1 MKKLTLLLLGAV
13 GLLSPLTICAQS
25 NVPQINA
32 YLDQRLEN
40 NELTQQDVSWEIT
53 SRHVS
58 SASGIEHIYFRQL
71 IDGIPVYG
79 SESSI
84 HLMPGGEVLAANHRF
99 VSNTASRRSSG
110 PAPALTATQAVQQA
124 ASQLNYTLSGTL
136 NVLQRANDQVQTTL
150 LSDGGISLREIP
162 VKLVYQLNE
171 NDELVLAW
179 DLSIESV
186 NQQEWKSV
194 RIDASTG
201 VMIDVADWMTSCSF
215 DHDHSVHESNRL
227 DYNANLYD
235 IPNYSELVARRA
247 SAAGCNECYQ
257 AFELPLESPFFGP
270 FTTAIQPADPIASP
284 FGWHDTDGV
293 PGAEFTVTK
302 GNNVDAYE
310 DGDNQG
316 YQPDGGA
323 TLDFTGYPFNQ
334 NYTPANQYEDAA
346 ITNLFYWN
354 NIIHDVLYQYGFDE
368 AAGNFQENNYGNG
381 GNGSDSVD
389 PEAQDGSGTCN
400 ANFGTPPDGSNPRMQ
415 MYICNNRDG
424 DFDNMVVIHEYGHGI
439 SNRLTGG
446 PSASGCLQNTE
457 QMGEGW
463 SDWYG
468 AVMTMQAG
476 DLGTDARGVGTYLFG
491 QGPSGAG
498 IRPFPYSTDLS
509 VNPMT
514 YDTIKTVSVP
524 HGVGSVWATML
535 WEMTW
540 ALIDEH
546 GWDPDIYNF
555 TGDVNQDAGNVQAL
569 AIVTEAMK
577 IQPCSPGFIDG
588 RDAVLAADQA
598 IYGGANECRIWDAF
612 AKRGLGISA
621 QQGSTD
627 SRNDGV
633 EAFDTPS
640 GVAAFTAPADVCAN
654 EEVLSGIGGG
664 SPFGG
669 VYSGPGVTDDGNGST
684 YTFDPAAAGIGVH
697 TITYTVSA
705 GPCSVASSA
714 NDTIEVLAVP
724 NGPSTTGASEICAGD
739 SVTLTAV
746 PNDPTN
752 VIRWFDSENGGNF
765 LFEGTDYTFNPTTTT
780 TLWAQEN
787 PAGPLSQLVISE
799 ITLETPDRLEVQNV
813 GVATDY
819 SDYTIAVSEQPYTD
833 INSQNIVENNLGFIG
848 QDGVQDFSDDPGAPN
863 YWGENIWWDN
873 DGTGWIIIVD
883 GNGDVVDSVFWGFT
897 AAEIAQLNVIIGGFN
912 ITAADLDWTG
922 PGASLLAEC
931 AGSFKRIGDTN
942 TNADWSGTCEDASYG
957 VANEDIGIGFQG
969 CLASRTATP
978 VLLEVVAPELTCP
991 ADVTVEVNEGELFTL
1006 PDYTVD
1012 ATATDNCPSTPA
1024 LTQDP
1029 AAGTEVGGGTTIVT
1043 ITATDAAGNE
1053 ASCTFQLIV
1062 NELLA
1067 NQDFGLATG
1076 ILLYPN
1082 PTSDMVNLSNNS
1094 GQELTAVRV
1103 TDVNG
1108 RIIQQLLPAA
1118 SEVDMTIDLS
1128 GLATGMYFVQVETS
1142 ESSIVK
1148 RIIKK

>member
-1 MKKLTLLLLGAV
+1 MKKHILLLLGVVA
-13 GLLSPLTICAQS
+13 LLSPIATLAQ
-25 NVPQINA
+25 NNIPQINA

-40 NELTQQDVSWEIT
+40 NELGSQDVSWELT
-53 SRHVS
+53 SRHIS
-58 SASGIEHIYFRQL
+58 SASGIEHIYFRQT

-84 HLMPGGEVLAANHRF
+84 HLMPGGEVLSANDRF
-99 VSNTASRRSSG
+99 VSNTGQLRSGAS
-110 PAPALTATQAVQQA
+110 APSLTATQAVQRA
-124 ASQLNYTLSGTL
+124 ASLLNYNINGSLNVIQRGNDSVQSTVLSG
-136 NVLQRANDQVQTTL
+136 
-150 LSDGGISLREIP
+150 GGISLSDIP
-162 VKLVYQLNE
+162 VSLVYQLDQNGQ
-171 NDELVLAW
+171 LVLAW
-179 DLSIESV
+179 DLSIESI

-194 RIDASTG
+194 RIDANTG
-201 VMIDVADWMTSCSF
+201 DLVDTADWMTSCNF
-215 DHDHSVHESNRL
+215 DHDHSQHGDVEL

-235 IPNYSELVARRA
+235 IPNYDELMAKQA
-247 SAAGCNECYQ
+247 SAAGCSECYQ
-257 AFELPLESPFFGP
+257 AFEIPLESPFFGP
-270 FTTAIQPADPIASP
+270 FTTAVQPADPIASP

-310 DGDNQG
+310 DGDNPG

-323 TLDFTGYPFNQ
+323 TLDFTGYPFDQ

-354 NIIHDVLYQYGFDE
+354 NIIHDVMYQYGFDE
-368 AAGNFQENNYGNG
+368 VAGNFQENNYGNG

-389 PEAQDGSGTCN
+389 AEAQDGSGTCN
-400 ANFGTPPDGSNPRMQ
+400 ANFATPPDGSNSRMQ

-424 DFDNMVVIHEYGHGI
+424 DFDNMVIIHEYGHGI

-491 QGPSGAG
+491 QGPNGNG
-498 IRPFPYSTDLS
+498 IRPFPYSTDLA
-509 VNPMT
+509 VNPQT
-514 YDTIKTVSVP
+514 YDDIKTSAVP

-535 WEMTW
+535 WEVTW
-540 ALIDEH
+540 SLIDEY

-569 AIVTEAMK
+569 ALVTEALK
-577 IQPCSPGFIDG
+577 IQPCSPGFVDG
-588 RDAVLAADQA
+588 RDAVIAADQA
-598 IYGGANECRIWDAF
+598 LYGGANVCRIWDAF
-612 AKRGLGISA
+612 AKRGLGVSA
-621 QQGSTD
+621 QQGSSN
-627 SRNDGV
+627 SRSDGV

-640 GVAAFTAPADVCAN
+640 GVADFTAPEDVCAS
-654 EEVLSGIGGG
+654 EEVLTGVGGG

-684 YTFDPAAAGIGVH
+684 YTFDPAAAGVGVH

-705 GPCSVASSA
+705 GPCSVASSDS
-714 NDTIEVLAVP
+714 DTIEVLAVP
-724 NGPSTTGASEICAGD
+724 AGPTTTGASNLCSGD
-739 SVTLTAV
+739 EVTVTAV
-746 PNDPTN
+746 PTDPAN

-765 LFEGTDYTFNPTTTT
+765 LFEGTDYTFNPTTTV

-787 PAGPLSQLVISE
+787 PPGPLSTLVISE

-819 SDYTIAVSEQPYTD
+819 SDYVIAVSEQPYND
-833 INSQNIVENNLGFIG
+833 INTQNLVENNLGFIG
-848 QDGVQDFSDDPGAPN
+848 QDGVIDFSDDDGLPN

-883 GNGDVVDSVFWGFT
+883 PNGNVVDSVFWGFT
-897 AAEIAQLNVIIGGFN
+897 AAEIAQLNVTIGGFN
-912 ITAADLDWTG
+912 VTAADLDWTG
-922 PGASLLAEC
+922 DGASLLAEC
-931 AGSFKRIGDTN
+931 GGSFRRNGDTN
-942 TNADWSGTCEDASYG
+942 SSADWSGICEDASYG
-957 VANEDIGIGFQG
+957 VANDDIGIGFQG
-969 CLASRTATP
+969 CLAARTATP
-978 VLLEVVAPELTCP
+978 VTVDDEAPVVTCP
-991 ADVTVEVNEGELFTL
+991 DDVTVVVDEGELFTL

-1012 ATATDNCPSTPA
+1012 ATATDNCPATPV
-1024 LTQDP
+1024 LSQEP
-1029 AAGTEVGGGTTIVT
+1029 APGTEVSPGLTEVT
-1043 ITATDAAGNE
+1043 ITATDGAGNE
-1053 ASCTFQLIV
+1053 ATCVFEV
-1062 NELLA
+1062 VVDELLGGEEA
-1067 NQDFGLATG
+1067 SLASG
-1076 ILLYPN
+1076 IAMYPN
-1082 PTSDMVNLSNNS
+1082 PTSNLVNLVNNS
-1094 GQELTAVRV
+1094 TQVLTEVLV

-1108 RIIQQLLPAA
+1108 RIIQQVAPA
-1118 SEVDMTIDLS
+1118 SGQTELSLDFS
-1128 GLATGMYFVQVETS
+1128 GLSTGTYFVQVEST

-1148 RIIKK
+1148 RIIKR